1 MVIKSGNEN
10 ILLKK
15 THTQNNFLTHF
26 FNMILGFSIFM
37 FEFAVF
43 LKRIDWSLL

>member
-10 ILLKK
+10 ILEKK
-15 THTQNNFLTHF
+15 TQKKKIFKTHF

-37 FEFAVF
+37 FEYAVF
-43 LKRIDWSLL
+43 